1 MKKRNLIALV
11 LIYLHSVYLEAETI
25 APLVK
30 VESTVNIVIKLLKEI
45 NPEMTE
51 EVRAK
56 KLLEVRAA
64 IESSFS
70 FEQVARRSLGRNWKK
85 FTEDELSSFMDLFS
99 ELLLKSYL
107 KNFSGI
113 GEAGITFEQE
123 RKLSEKKVEI
133 HSKVTIENTQLPVVY
148 RMTLVENEWQVYDA
162 IIEGVSLVANYRSQF
177 DSILRRGNPQK
188 LIEILDK
195 KVNQSE

>member
-11 LIYLHSVYLEAETI
+11 LIYLHSVCLEAETI

-51 EVRAK
+51 EIRAK
-56 KLLEVRAA
+56 KLLEVRTA

-85 FTEDELSSFMDLFS
+85 FTEDELSNFMDLFS

>member
-1 MKKRNLIALV
+1 M
-11 LIYLHSVYLEAETI
+11 
-25 APLVK
+25 
-30 VESTVNIVIKLLKEI
+30 ESTVNIVIKLLKEI

-85 FTEDELSSFMDLFS
+85 FTEDELSSFMDRFS

>member
-11 LIYLHSVYLEAETI
+11 LVYLHSVCLEAETI